1 MKNCLLC
8 RDAITDDNCHEEHI
22 IQNALGGKL
31 KSKRILCE
39 DCGSI
44 LNESIDTKFIKCFD
58 VFASSL
64 NLAKDRNK
72 CKKPIVDAIGV
83 YHNGEKIDVKIDD
96 FKIKPTKPIF
106 QVNEQ
111 DRKVFVVAGNI
122 KSAKGFANN
131 KEIKKLINDG
141 FDVKFSDNLSEM
153 LSKCVYNYDLDAQVL
168 SLGLTK
174 IAIEFSLGSGVDV
187 NVFNHIIDNKLKV
200 ISSAK
205 VVPYYPMEEFEKI
218 YEVDKHIHET
228 NYPLHCLRL
237 FNDNNSLICYV
248 ELFSSF
254 QFYVK
259 LSDQYTGC
267 DIDKIFVQRC
277 THEVFDESTYM
288 CRSVSDLQ
296 IVAQEQ
302 GVELTGTIDEIQNRI
317 IDSARKKSYKRDF
330 SEIVSQ
336 VQAIYEHSLLYSTL
350 EKTGSQLSGFSVV
363 ANILDKGSVAK
374 EKLGYD
380 PLVNFHENPLEVLGK
395 MDNLEQRIFEQMRIG
410 KERKSYSII
419 ENSDAWIQA
428 SHDYREYKLVELA
441 YFTNAGIHLEVSPI
455 KLA

>member
-1 MKNCLLC
+1 
-8 RDAITDDNCHEEHI
+8 
-22 IQNALGGKL
+22 
-31 KSKRILCE
+31 
-39 DCGSI
+39 
-44 LNESIDTKFIKCFD
+44 
-58 VFASSL
+58 
-64 NLAKDRNK
+64 
-72 CKKPIVDAIGV
+72 
-83 YHNGEKIDVKIDD
+83 
-96 FKIKPTKPIF
+96 
-106 QVNEQ
+106 
-111 DRKVFVVAGNI
+111 
-122 KSAKGFANN
+122 
-131 KEIKKLINDG
+131 
-141 FDVKFSDNLSEM
+141 
-153 LSKCVYNYDLDAQVL
+153 
-168 SLGLTK
+168 
-174 IAIEFSLGSGVDV
+174 
-187 NVFNHIIDNKLKV
+187 
-200 ISSAK
+200 
-205 VVPYYPMEEFEKI
+205 
-218 YEVDKHIHET
+218 
-228 NYPLHCLRL
+228 
-237 FNDNNSLICYV
+237 
-248 ELFSSF
+248 
-254 QFYVK
+254 
-259 LSDQYTGC
+259 
-267 DIDKIFVQRC
+267 
-277 THEVFDESTYM
+277 M

-441 YFTNAGIHLEVSPI
+441 YFTNADIHLEVSPI